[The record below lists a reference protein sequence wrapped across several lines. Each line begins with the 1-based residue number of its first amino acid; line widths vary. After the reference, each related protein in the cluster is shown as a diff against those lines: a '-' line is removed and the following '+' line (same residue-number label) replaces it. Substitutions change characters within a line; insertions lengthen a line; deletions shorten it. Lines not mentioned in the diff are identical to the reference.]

1 MNFMNLQQHLFD
13 TRYQPDE
20 LSTASATLSKQPRA
34 TNALKL
40 LLEIQGTFSNLKAK
54 PHAKSDLLTP
64 KQPVLLHRQ
73 PHGLRYTISP
83 VTTHLPPPT
92 FQRQDV
98 RRIVDRP
105 GHKVGIPFHQQSP
118 KAHHACKE

>member
-1 MNFMNLQQHLFD
+1 MSFMNLQQHLFD
-13 TRYQPDE
+13 TQYQPDE
-20 LSTASATLSKQPRA
+20 LSTASAALSKQPRA

-54 PHAKSDLLTP
+54 PHAKSDPLTP

-83 VTTHLPPPT
+83 L
-92 FQRQDV
+92 QDV